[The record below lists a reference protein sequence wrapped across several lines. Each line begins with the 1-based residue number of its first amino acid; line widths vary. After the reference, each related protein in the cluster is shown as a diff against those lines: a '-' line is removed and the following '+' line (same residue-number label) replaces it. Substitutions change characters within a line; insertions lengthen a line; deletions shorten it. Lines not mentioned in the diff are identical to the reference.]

1 MLHWRACVSLLCY
14 SALSAG
20 RQGLRT
26 RQQMSRVRS
35 AVLGV
40 AVAGA
45 GYVAMRQLI
54 WGRAI
59 AAVDGAR
66 EVSGEVPGAAEPQ
79 RLAPPSLLPPAA
91 ATLLASARAA
101 AEAAWRDLQ

>member
-1 MLHWRACVSLLCY
+1 
-14 SALSAG
+14 
-20 RQGLRT
+20 
-26 RQQMSRVRS
+26 MSRVRS

>member
-1 MLHWRACVSLLCY
+1 
-14 SALSAG
+14 
-20 RQGLRT
+20 
-26 RQQMSRVRS
+26 MSRVRS

-66 EVSGEVPGAAEPQ
+66 EVSGEVPGAAVPSQ

-91 ATLLASARAA
+91 ATVLASARAA

>member
-1 MLHWRACVSLLCY
+1 
-14 SALSAG
+14 
-20 RQGLRT
+20 
-26 RQQMSRVRS
+26 MSRLRS

-40 AVAGA
+40 AAASA
-45 GYVAMRQLI
+45 GYVAMRQQI

-66 EVSGEVPGAAEPQ
+66 DVSGEVAGAAAPP

-91 ATLLASARAA
+91 ATVLASAKAA
-101 AEAAWRDLQ
+101 AEAAWRDLR